1 MHSQLLKQMA
11 ERSVQ
16 HKRSQSPIPFT
27 FISEFENMKMMLDN
41 DEDDTQAT
49 SDRHSSTTS
58 TGFNNFI
65 DLSPEEYKSY
75 ASSTSD
81 SYGPIF
87 GCTCGQEFR
96 SFHLFSIH
104 RQLCSSEDSPTNGN
118 GIEETGVGEDDDD
131 LVESGFGTVQESLLD
146 TLPTLAQRR
155 SRASSRSSQNSHSYE
170 PPQHI
175 CNSCFQTFPDEESL
189 KGHEADEFVHLRLRI
204 QDTFASSS
212 DLSAFGG
219 DFHIWK

>member
-1 MHSQLLKQMA
+1 
-11 ERSVQ
+11 
-16 HKRSQSPIPFT
+16 
-27 FISEFENMKMMLDN
+27 MKMLLDN
-41 DEDDTQAT
+41 GEDDTQAT
-49 SDRHSSTTS
+49 SDMQRSSPTAS
-58 TGFNNFI
+58 AGFNFI
-65 DLSPEEYKSY
+65 ELSPEEYKSY
-75 ASSTSD
+75 ATSTSD

-104 RQLCSSEDSPTNGN
+104 RQLCSAEDSPKNGN
-118 GIEETGVGEDDDD
+118 GTEENGVGEEYADD
-131 LVESGFGTVQESLLD
+131 LIESGFGTVQDSLLD

-155 SRASSRSSQNSHSYE
+155 SRASSRSSQHSHSCE

-175 CNSCFQTFPDEESL
+175 CNSCFQSFPDEESL
-189 KGHEADEFVHLRLRI
+189 RGHEADEFVHLRLRI
-204 QDTFASSS
+204 QHAFASSS